1 MRELSY
7 DEKMDKFGSDGELDI
22 AFQLGSFVEEN
33 VCCSECK
40 KHTNDEVDNGKYKE
54 DISYTID
61 GFCIVKKI
69 YTCFDCLFEKFCNKN
84 K

>member
-40 KHTNDEVDNGKYKE
+40 KHTNDEEEMEN
-54 DISYTID
+54 T
-61 GFCIVKKI
+61 KKI
-69 YTCFDCLFEKFCNKN
+69 YHILLMVFV
-84 K
+84 